1 MYVVTTAEIR
11 WFYKGEIPADF
22 LKWFG
27 GFNGLFEEQGVRT
40 DLYLKMNENTNY
52 GIKLREG
59 KFEVKK
65 ITANKGILSAN
76 HVEGIADTWIKWSL
90 KADEQEEI
98 DMAFRDSAHWIE
110 VEKKRMMQKFIPDDK
125 GHLIPHPTEFFP
137 PKGISVELSRI
148 FHNKEKFWTFGMEAF
163 GHDNEI
169 VDLLQSCFR
178 HFFAKRPPTALS
190 LDHSFSYPE
199 WLRYLSNQE

>member
-27 GFNGLFEEQGVRT
+27 GFNGLFEEQAVRT

-65 ITANKGILSAN
+65 I
-76 HVEGIADTWIKWSL
+76 
-90 KADEQEEI
+90 
-98 DMAFRDSAHWIE
+98 
-110 VEKKRMMQKFIPDDK
+110 
-125 GHLIPHPTEFFP
+125 
-137 PKGISVELSRI
+137 
-148 FHNKEKFWTFGMEAF
+148 
-163 GHDNEI
+163 
-169 VDLLQSCFR
+169 
-178 HFFAKRPPTALS
+178 
-190 LDHSFSYPE
+190 
-199 WLRYLSNQE
+199 